1 MLAYIK
7 GILEI
12 KSNEYIVIDV
22 GGLGYKVNMP
32 QKAIEKV
39 GNIGEKIKVYT
50 YYRVREDDISIFGF
64 ITSEEL
70 RMFELLLSV
79 SGIGAK
85 VALTI
90 LSCIELAEFA
100 LAVITDDVTKI
111 VKIPGIG
118 KKSAQRIILELKD
131 KLKEQQ
137 LAESELEGNGQE
149 TNEKQEKI
157 NEKEQEENVQAIE
170 EAISALQILGY
181 GKKEIQKAF
190 EKLANKNVSVEELI
204 KKGLTILSQM

>member
-1 MLAYIK
+1 MYYAKTQMLAYIK
-7 GILEI
+7 GNLEI
-12 KSNEYIVIDV
+12 KNNDYVVIDV
-22 GGLGYKVNMP
+22 GGLGYKINMSK
-32 QKAIEKV
+32 KALENV

-64 ITSEEL
+64 NTNEEL

-79 SGIGAK
+79 SGVGAK

-90 LSCIELAEFA
+90 LSNIDITEFA
-100 LAVITDDVTKI
+100 LAVITDDVNKI

-131 KLKEQQ
+131 KLKAQE
-137 LAESELEGNGQE
+137 LAEAEEQG
-149 TNEKQEKI
+149 KAKKI
-157 NEKEQEENVQAIE
+157 KKEENSEAQE
-170 EAISALQILGY
+170 EAIAALQILGY
-181 GKKEIQKAF
+181 SKKDVEKAF

>member
-7 GILEI
+7 GSLEI
-12 KSNEYIVIDV
+12 KTSDYVVIDV
-22 GGLGYKVNMP
+22 GGLGYKVNMS
-32 QKAIEKV
+32 KRALERV
-39 GNIGEKIKVYT
+39 GNIGDTIKVYT

-64 ITSEEL
+64 NTNEEL

-79 SGIGAK
+79 SGVGAK

-90 LSCIELAEFA
+90 LSNIEIAEFA
-100 LAVITDDVTKI
+100 LAVITEDVSKI
-111 VKIPGIG
+111 IKIPGIG

-137 LAESELEGNGQE
+137 LAESEGQQE
-149 TNEKQEKI
+149 EEKESKQEK
-157 NEKEQEENVQAIE
+157 NTETVE

-181 GKKEIQKAF
+181 GKKEIEKAF

>member
-7 GILEI
+7 GSLEI
-12 KSNEYIVIDV
+12 KTNDYIVVDV
-22 GGLGYKVNMP
+22 GGLGYKVNMS
-32 QKAIEKV
+32 KKSLENV
-39 GNIGEKIKVYT
+39 GNIGDKIKVHT

-64 ITSEEL
+64 NTNEEL

-90 LSCIELAEFA
+90 LSNIEIAEFA
-100 LAVITDDVTKI
+100 LAVITEDVTKI

-131 KLKEQQ
+131 KLKSQQ
-137 LAESELEGNGQE
+137 LAESE
-149 TNEKQEKI
+149 
-157 NEKEQEENVQAIE
+157 EQEENKLSKQETNTEAQE
-170 EAISALQILGY
+170 EAIAALQILGY
-181 GKKEIQKAF
+181 GKKEIEKAF

>member
-7 GILEI
+7 GSLEI
-12 KSNEYIVIDV
+12 KTNDYIVIDV
-22 GGLGYKVNMP
+22 GGLGYKVNMSK
-32 QKAIEKV
+32 KALENV
-39 GNIGEKIKVYT
+39 GNIGDKIKVYT

-64 ITSEEL
+64 NTNEEL

-90 LSCIELAEFA
+90 LSNIEIAEFA
-100 LAVITDDVTKI
+100 LAVITDDVNKI

-131 KLKEQQ
+131 KLKAQQ
-137 LAESELEGNGQE
+137 LAEAEGEEEE
-149 TNEKQEKI
+149 TKQSKQEKN
-157 NEKEQEENVQAIE
+157 NEAEE
-170 EAISALQILGY
+170 EAIAALQILGY
-181 GKKEIQKAF
+181 GKKEIEKAF

>member
-7 GILEI
+7 GSLEI
-12 KSNEYIVIDV
+12 KTNDYVVIDV
-22 GGLGYKVNMP
+22 GGLGYKVNMSK
-32 QKAIEKV
+32 KAIEAV
-39 GNIGEKIKVYT
+39 GDIGDKIKVYT

-64 ITSEEL
+64 NTNEEL

-90 LSCIELAEFA
+90 LSNIEITEFA
-100 LAVITDDVTKI
+100 LAVITDDVNKI

-131 KLKEQQ
+131 KLKAQQ
-137 LAESELEGNGQE
+137 LEDAEEQE
-149 TNEKQEKI
+149 TKESNKEKNNEAE
-157 NEKEQEENVQAIE
+157 E
-170 EAISALQILGY
+170 EAIAALQILGY
-181 GKKEIQKAF
+181 GKKEIEKAF
-190 EKLANKNVSVEELI
+190 EKLANKDVSVEELI

>member
-7 GILEI
+7 GSLEI
-12 KSNEYIVIDV
+12 KTNDYIVIDV
-22 GGLGYKVNMP
+22 GGLGYKVNMSK
-32 QKAIEKV
+32 KAIENV
-39 GNIGEKIKVYT
+39 GSIGDKIKVYT

-64 ITSEEL
+64 NTNEEL

-90 LSCIELAEFA
+90 LSNIEITEFA
-100 LAVITDDVTKI
+100 LAVITDDVSKI

-131 KLKEQQ
+131 KLKAQQ
-137 LAESELEGNGQE
+137 LAETNSE
-149 TNEKQEKI
+149 
-157 NEKEQEENVQAIE
+157 EENEQSKQKENNQAEE
-170 EAISALQILGY
+170 EAIAALQILGY
-181 GKKEIQKAF
+181 GKKEIEKAF

>member
-7 GILEI
+7 GSLEI
-12 KSNEYIVIDV
+12 KTNDYVVIDV
-22 GGLGYKVNMP
+22 GGLGYKVNMSK
-32 QKAIEKV
+32 KAIEAV
-39 GNIGEKIKVYT
+39 GDIGDKIKVYT

-64 ITSEEL
+64 NTNEEL

-90 LSCIELAEFA
+90 LSNIEITEFA
-100 LAVITDDVTKI
+100 LAVITDDVNKI

-131 KLKEQQ
+131 KLKAQQ
-137 LAESELEGNGQE
+137 LEDAEEQE
-149 TNEKQEKI
+149 TKESNKEKNNEVE
-157 NEKEQEENVQAIE
+157 E
-170 EAISALQILGY
+170 EAIAALQILGY
-181 GKKEIQKAF
+181 GKKEIEKAF
-190 EKLANKNVSVEELI
+190 EKLANKDVSVEELI

>member
-7 GILEI
+7 GSLEI
-12 KSNEYIVIDV
+12 KNNDYIVIDA
-22 GGLGYKVNMP
+22 GGLGYKVNMSK
-32 QKAIEKV
+32 KALNNV
-39 GNIGEKIKVYT
+39 GNIGDKIKVYT

-64 ITSEEL
+64 NTNEEL

-90 LSCIELAEFA
+90 LSNIEITEFA
-100 LAVITDDVTKI
+100 LAVITDDVNKI

-118 KKSAQRIILELKD
+118 KKTAQRIILELKD
-131 KLKEQQ
+131 KLKAQE
-137 LAESELEGNGQE
+137 LAEAEEQTG
-149 TNEKQEKI
+149 I
-157 NEKEQEENVQAIE
+157 KESKQEENNEVQE
-170 EAISALQILGY
+170 EAIAALQILGY
-181 GKKEIQKAF
+181 TKKDIEKAF
-190 EKLANKNVSVEELI
+190 TKLANKNVSVEELI

>member
-7 GILEI
+7 GSLET
-12 KSNEYIVIDV
+12 KNNDYIVIDV
-22 GGLGYKVNMP
+22 GGLGYKVNMSK
-32 QKAIEKV
+32 KALETV
-39 GNIGEKIKVYT
+39 GNIGDKIKVYT

-64 ITSEEL
+64 NTNEEL

-90 LSCIELAEFA
+90 LSNIEITEFA
-100 LAVITDDVTKI
+100 LAVITDDISKI
-111 VKIPGIG
+111 VRIPGIG

-131 KLKEQQ
+131 KLKAQE
-137 LAESELEGNGQE
+137 LAEAESEEE
-149 TNEKQEKI
+149 SKTNKQEKN
-157 NEKEQEENVQAIE
+157 NEAEQ

-181 GKKEIQKAF
+181 SKKDIEKAF
-190 EKLANKNVSVEELI
+190 EKLANKDVSVEELI

>member
-7 GILEI
+7 GSLEI
-12 KSNEYIVIDV
+12 KNNDYIVIDV
-22 GGLGYKVNMP
+22 GSLGYKVNMSK
-32 QKAIEKV
+32 KALESV
-39 GNIGEKIKVYT
+39 GNIGDKIKVYT

-64 ITSEEL
+64 NTNEEL

-90 LSCIELAEFA
+90 LSNIVITEFA
-100 LAVITDDVTKI
+100 LAVITDDVNKI

-131 KLKEQQ
+131 KLKAQQ
-137 LAESELEGNGQE
+137 IAEAEGQE
-149 TNEKQEKI
+149 ETKEIKQEKN
-157 NEKEQEENVQAIE
+157 NENEE
-170 EAISALQILGY
+170 EAIAALQILGY
-181 GKKEIQKAF
+181 TKKEIEKAF
-190 EKLANKNVSVEELI
+190 EKVANKNVSVEELI

>member
-7 GILEI
+7 GTLEI
-12 KSNEYIVIDV
+12 KNNDYVVIDV
-22 GGLGYKVNMP
+22 GGLGYKVSMSK
-32 QKAIEKV
+32 KALEAV

-64 ITSEEL
+64 NTNEEL

-79 SGIGAK
+79 SGVGAK

-90 LSCIELAEFA
+90 LSNIELAEFA
-100 LAVITDDVTKI
+100 LAVITDDINKI

-131 KLKEQQ
+131 KLKAQE
-137 LAESELEGNGQE
+137 LAEAEEQGQVAE
-149 TNEKQEKI
+149 SKQEKN
-157 NEKEQEENVQAIE
+157 NEAVE
-170 EAISALQILGY
+170 EAIAALQILGY
-181 GKKEIQKAF
+181 SKKEIEKAF

-204 KKGLTILSQM
+204 KKGLTILSQI

>member
-7 GILEI
+7 GSLEI
-12 KSNEYIVIDV
+12 KTSDYVVIDV
-22 GGLGYKVNMP
+22 GGLGYKVNMS
-32 QKAIEKV
+32 KRALERV
-39 GNIGEKIKVYT
+39 GNIGETIKVYT

-64 ITSEEL
+64 NTNEEL

-79 SGIGAK
+79 SGVGAK

-90 LSCIELAEFA
+90 LSNIEIAEFA
-100 LAVITDDVTKI
+100 LAVITEDVTKI

-137 LAESELEGNGQE
+137 LAESEEQE
-149 TNEKQEKI
+149 EVKEIKQEK
-157 NEKEQEENVQAIE
+157 NTEAVE

-181 GKKEIQKAF
+181 GKKEIEKAF

>member
-7 GILEI
+7 GSLEI
-12 KSNEYIVIDV
+12 KNNNYIVIDV
-22 GGLGYKVNMP
+22 GGLGYKVNMSK
-32 QKAIEKV
+32 KALENV
-39 GNIGEKIKVYT
+39 GNIGDKIKVYT

-64 ITSEEL
+64 NTNEEL

-79 SGIGAK
+79 SGVGAK

-90 LSCIELAEFA
+90 LSNIEITEFA
-100 LAVITDDVTKI
+100 LAVITDDVNKI

-131 KLKEQQ
+131 KLKAQE
-137 LAESELEGNGQE
+137 LAETEEQGE
-149 TNEKQEKI
+149 T
-157 NEKEQEENVQAIE
+157 KEARQEENNEAQE
-170 EAISALQILGY
+170 EAIAALQILGY
-181 GKKEIQKAF
+181 SKKDIEKAF
-190 EKLANKNVSVEELI
+190 AKLANKNVSVEELI

>member
-7 GILEI
+7 GSLEI
-12 KSNEYIVIDV
+12 KTNDYAVIDV
-22 GGLGYKVNMP
+22 GGLGYKVNMSK
-32 QKAIEKV
+32 KAIEEV
-39 GNIGEKIKVYT
+39 GDIGDKIKVYT
-50 YYRVREDDISIFGF
+50 YFRVREDDISIFGF
-64 ITSEEL
+64 NTNEEL

-90 LSCIELAEFA
+90 LSNIEITEFA
-100 LAVITDDVTKI
+100 LAVITDDVNKI

-131 KLKEQQ
+131 KLKAQQ
-137 LAESELEGNGQE
+137 LEDAEEQE
-149 TNEKQEKI
+149 TKESKKEKNNEAE
-157 NEKEQEENVQAIE
+157 E
-170 EAISALQILGY
+170 EAIAALQILGY
-181 GKKEIQKAF
+181 GKKEIEKAF
-190 EKLANKNVSVEELI
+190 EKLANKEVSVEELI

>member
-7 GILEI
+7 GSLEI
-12 KSNEYIVIDV
+12 KNNDYIVIDV

-32 QKAIEKV
+32 KKTLENV
-39 GNIGEKIKVYT
+39 GNIGDKIKVYT

-64 ITSEEL
+64 NTNEEL

-79 SGIGAK
+79 SGVGAK

-90 LSCIELAEFA
+90 LSNIEIAEFA
-100 LAVITDDVTKI
+100 LAVITDDVNKI

-131 KLKEQQ
+131 KLKAQE
-137 LAESELEGNGQE
+137 LAEAEEQGE
-149 TNEKQEKI
+149 A
-157 NEKEQEENVQAIE
+157 KEARQEENNAAQE
-170 EAISALQILGY
+170 EAIAALQILGY
-181 GKKEIQKAF
+181 SKKDIEKAF
-190 EKLANKNVSVEELI
+190 AKLANKNVSVEELI

>member
-7 GILEI
+7 GNLEI
-12 KSNEYIVIDV
+12 KNNDYIVIDV
-22 GGLGYKVNMP
+22 GGLGYKVNMS
-32 QKAIEKV
+32 KRALENV
-39 GNIGEKIKVYT
+39 GNIGDKIKVYT

-64 ITSEEL
+64 NTNEEL

-90 LSCIELAEFA
+90 LSNIEITEFA
-100 LAVITDDVTKI
+100 LAVITDDVNKI

-131 KLKEQQ
+131 KLKAQE
-137 LAESELEGNGQE
+137 LAEAEEQGE
-149 TNEKQEKI
+149 TKQIKQEKN
-157 NEKEQEENVQAIE
+157 NEAEE
-170 EAISALQILGY
+170 EAIAALQILGY
-181 GKKEIQKAF
+181 SKKDIEKAF
-190 EKLANKNVSVEELI
+190 GKLANKDVSVEELI

>member
-7 GILEI
+7 GSLEI
-12 KSNEYIVIDV
+12 KNNDYIVIDV
-22 GGLGYKVNMP
+22 GGLGYKVNMSK
-32 QKAIEKV
+32 KALNNV
-39 GNIGEKIKVYT
+39 GNIGDKIKVYT

-64 ITSEEL
+64 NTNEEL

-90 LSCIELAEFA
+90 LSNIEITEFA
-100 LAVITDDVTKI
+100 LAVITDDVNKI

-118 KKSAQRIILELKD
+118 KKTAQRIILELKD
-131 KLKEQQ
+131 KLKAQE
-137 LAESELEGNGQE
+137 LAEAEEQTG
-149 TNEKQEKI
+149 I
-157 NEKEQEENVQAIE
+157 KESKQEENNEVQE
-170 EAISALQILGY
+170 EAIAALQILGY
-181 GKKEIQKAF
+181 TKKDIEKAF
-190 EKLANKNVSVEELI
+190 TKLANKNVSVEELI

>member
-7 GILEI
+7 GSLEI
-12 KSNEYIVIDV
+12 KNNDYIVIDV

-32 QKAIEKV
+32 KKTLENV
-39 GNIGEKIKVYT
+39 GNIGDKIKVYT

-64 ITSEEL
+64 NTNEEL

-79 SGIGAK
+79 SGVGAK

-90 LSCIELAEFA
+90 LSNIEIAEFA
-100 LAVITDDVTKI
+100 LAVITDDVNKI

-131 KLKEQQ
+131 KLKAQELVEAEEQGE
-137 LAESELEGNGQE
+137 A
-149 TNEKQEKI
+149 
-157 NEKEQEENVQAIE
+157 KEARQEENNEAQE
-170 EAISALQILGY
+170 EAIAALQILGY
-181 GKKEIQKAF
+181 SKKDIEKAF
-190 EKLANKNVSVEELI
+190 AKLANKNVSVEELI

>member
-7 GILEI
+7 GSLEI
-12 KSNEYIVIDV
+12 KNNNYIVIDV
-22 GGLGYKVNMP
+22 GGLGYKVNMSK
-32 QKAIEKV
+32 KALENV
-39 GNIGEKIKVYT
+39 GNIGDKIKVYT

-64 ITSEEL
+64 NTNEEL

-79 SGIGAK
+79 SGVGAK

-90 LSCIELAEFA
+90 LSNIEIAEFA
-100 LAVITDDVTKI
+100 LAVITDDVNKI

-131 KLKEQQ
+131 KLKAQE
-137 LAESELEGNGQE
+137 LAETEEQGE
-149 TNEKQEKI
+149 T
-157 NEKEQEENVQAIE
+157 KEARQEENNEAQE
-170 EAISALQILGY
+170 EAIAALQILGY
-181 GKKEIQKAF
+181 SKKDIEKAF
-190 EKLANKNVSVEELI
+190 AKLANKNVSVEELI

>member
-7 GILEI
+7 GNLEI
-12 KSNEYIVIDV
+12 KTNDYIVIDV
-22 GGLGYKVNMP
+22 GGLGYKVNMSK
-32 QKAIEKV
+32 KALENV
-39 GNIGEKIKVYT
+39 GDIGQKIKVYT

-64 ITSEEL
+64 NTNEEL

-90 LSCIELAEFA
+90 LSNIETTEFA
-100 LAVITDDVTKI
+100 IAVITDDITKI

-118 KKSAQRIILELKD
+118 KKTAQRIILELKD
-131 KLKEQQ
+131 KLKTQQ
-137 LAESELEGNGQE
+137 LSEGEE
-149 TNEKQEKI
+149 TKEEKQEKN
-157 NEKEQEENVQAIE
+157 NESEE

-181 GKKEIQKAF
+181 NKKEIEKAF
-190 EKLANKNVSVEELI
+190 EKIANKNVSVEELI
-204 KKGLTILSQM
+204 KKGLTILSQL

>member
-7 GILEI
+7 GSLEI
-12 KSNEYIVIDV
+12 KTEKYVVIDV
-22 GGLGYKVNMP
+22 SGLGYKVNMSK
-32 QKAIEKV
+32 KAIEAV
-39 GNIGEKIKVYT
+39 GNIGDKVKVYT

-64 ITSEEL
+64 NTNEEL

-90 LSCIELAEFA
+90 LSNIELAEFA

-137 LAESELEGNGQE
+137 LAEKEE
-149 TNEKQEKI
+149 
-157 NEKEQEENVQAIE
+157 EQEVAESKNQENSEAIE
-170 EAISALQILGY
+170 EATSALQILGY
-181 GKKEIQKAF
+181 SKKDIEKAF

-204 KKGLTILSQM
+204 KKGLTILSQI

>member
-7 GILEI
+7 GSLEI
-12 KSNEYIVIDV
+12 KNNDYIVIDV
-22 GGLGYKVNMP
+22 GGLGYKVNMSK
-32 QKAIEKV
+32 KALETV
-39 GNIGEKIKVYT
+39 GNIGDKIKVYT

-64 ITSEEL
+64 NTNEEL

-79 SGIGAK
+79 SGVGAK

-90 LSCIELAEFA
+90 LSNIEITEFA
-100 LAVITDDVTKI
+100 LAVITEDVSKI
-111 VKIPGIG
+111 IKIPGIG

-131 KLKEQQ
+131 KLKAQE
-137 LAESELEGNGQE
+137 LAEAEEVGETKTIKQQE
-149 TNEKQEKI
+149 NNEAE
-157 NEKEQEENVQAIE
+157 E

-181 GKKEIQKAF
+181 NKKEIEKAF

>member
-7 GILEI
+7 GSLEI
-12 KSNEYIVIDV
+12 KNNDYIVIDV
-22 GGLGYKVNMP
+22 GGLGYKVNMS
-32 QKAIEKV
+32 QKALENV
-39 GNIGEKIKVYT
+39 GNIGDKIKVYT

-64 ITSEEL
+64 NTNEEL

-90 LSCIELAEFA
+90 LSNIEITEFA
-100 LAVITDDVTKI
+100 LAVITDDVNKI

-131 KLKEQQ
+131 KLKAQE
-137 LAESELEGNGQE
+137 LAEAEEQGE
-149 TNEKQEKI
+149 TKTNKQEQN
-157 NEKEQEENVQAIE
+157 NEAQE
-170 EAISALQILGY
+170 EAIAALQILGY
-181 GKKEIQKAF
+181 SKKDIEKAF
-190 EKLANKNVSVEELI
+190 TKLANKNVSVEELI

>member
-7 GILEI
+7 GSLEI
-12 KSNEYIVIDV
+12 KTNDYIVIDV
-22 GGLGYKVNMP
+22 GGLGYKVNMS
-32 QKAIEKV
+32 KKSIET
-39 GNIGEKIKVYT
+39 IGDIGDKIKVYT

-64 ITSEEL
+64 NTNEEL
-70 RMFELLLSV
+70 RMFEMLLSV

-90 LSCIELAEFA
+90 LSSIEITEFA
-100 LAVITDDVTKI
+100 LAVITDDVNKI
-111 VKIPGIG
+111 IKIPGIG

-131 KLKEQQ
+131 KLKNQQ
-137 LAESELEGNGQE
+137 LEETEESE
-149 TNEKQEKI
+149 TKEKP
-157 NEKEQEENVQAIE
+157 KEQNNEAVE
-170 EAISALQILGY
+170 EAIAALQILGY
-181 GKKEIQKAF
+181 NKKEIEKAF